1 MLPEPILSNW
11 QTPVVIM
18 TLENIFSC
26 KIIVNIWNSLPSEV
40 VNTPTLNSLKNS
52 LDIFWM
58 NQDILYKL

>member
-40 VNTPTLNSLKNS
+40 VNTPTLNSLKKQS
-52 LDIFWM
+52 
-58 NQDILYKL
+58 